1 VLPFATP
8 RKVSVMATRPAQPEF
23 GTHDLSGAHLAP
35 FFLLTFALTWGL
47 GASLMVFPKQITAL
61 FGELSVTNPLYL
73 VMTWSPGLV
82 GMLLVVMA
90 TGLSGLRRFFG
101 RLFGGSVSLAWLA
114 FVLFALP
121 ALKMA
126 GALLNGTPIT
136 GLLVLSP
143 FGEILAM
150 SVFML
155 FLGPVEEFGWRGVAL
170 PLMQRVAAPVWAGAI
185 VGFIWAFWHLPAFF
199 MGGTPQSAW
208 ALLPF
213 LIGVT
218 AVGVV
223 MAVVYNKTGGN
234 LLLPILTHWQLN
246 IAFWPE
252 AQPWENYLN
261 LGLALLLLW
270 VHRDVMFARDR
281 GLTFVVPARHT
292 AEAHKPA

>member
-1 VLPFATP
+1 MAIESTRTP
-8 RKVSVMATRPAQPEF
+8 A
-23 GTHDLSGAHLAP
+23 GTCDLGVGHLAP

-47 GASLMVFPKQITAL
+47 GAALVIFPDQIAAL

-73 VMTWSPGLV
+73 IMTWSPGLV
-82 GMLLVVMA
+82 GLLLVFIT

-101 RLFGGSVSLAWLA
+101 RLFDASIPLAWWT
-114 FVLFALP
+114 FVLLALP
-121 ALKMA
+121 VLKMT

-136 GLLVLSP
+136 GLLNLSP
-143 FGEILAM
+143 FGEILSM
-150 SVFML
+150 SIFML

-170 PLMQRVAAPVWAGAI
+170 PLMQRLTAPVWAGLI
-185 VGFIWAFWHLPAFF
+185 VGFVWAFWHLPAFYV
-199 MGGTPQSAW
+199 GGAPHSAW
-208 ALLPF
+208 AMLPF

-218 AVGVV
+218 SVGVV

-261 LGLALLLLW
+261 LALALVLLW
-270 VHRDVMFARDR
+270 VHRDVMFDR
-281 GLTFVVPARHT
+281 EKGLTEVVPPQRT
-292 AEAHKPA
+292 VSSRKPA